1 MGAVV
6 CYLVYYDSL
15 KVFKTGM
22 YSLDT
27 AGIFA
32 TYPNA
37 NANLSVFGGLLDQVV
52 GTIILSELNLNL
64 KNSTL

>member
-1 MGAVV
+1 
-6 CYLVYYDSL
+6 
-15 KVFKTGM
+15 M

-32 TYPNA
+32 TYPNG

-52 GTIILSELNLNL
+52 GTVILSELNLN
-64 KNSTL
+64 